1 VDGSRNRRGRDDGWT
16 VTSVDVYELLDTP
29 LADRPPGLFDAQ
41 GQPDP
46 AADHLLRHVIYGVA
60 ILQTVGDEYR
70 ELLAAKH
77 AGSELPRDRLVEL
90 AGQLAAIIQSAMREP
105 EAFQL
110 SLPDAWMKPFE
121 VIGAMEEVMHS
132 LVLLADPNQD
142 VDNLAITV
150 DELDSLFAFPTVRE
164 LLADVET
171 D

>member
-1 VDGSRNRRGRDDGWT
+1 
-16 VTSVDVYELLDTP
+16 VTSFYVYGLLDTP
-29 LADRPPGLFDAQ
+29 LEDPPPGLFDAS
-41 GQPDP
+41 GALDP

-70 ELLAAKH
+70 GLLAARA
-77 AGSELPRDRLVEL
+77 AGSELPRERLVEL

-105 EAFQL
+105 KVFQL
-110 SLPDAWMKPFE
+110 SLPDAWMRPFE

-132 LVLLADPNQD
+132 LVLLADPDQD

-164 LLADVET
+164 LLADVDHGRADT
-171 D
+171 SDA